1 MKQKLIRI
9 IFCMLLIAVWVRPA
23 YGAEKT
29 DESQWEY
36 LQEQTE
42 SLGLQEITEDLSEET
57 KDYLAKLNLRK
68 LDGRQILSLTPKQLW
83 LLIKEMFVRGIKAPL
98 SLFGALSAVILLC
111 AAVQALKSGFHADG
125 LERVFAAVSAMCIM
139 AVILEPVTQCVQRV
153 SQTVQD
159 SAAFLN
165 GYIPVFCG
173 VLTVSGQPATAG
185 IYHLLLFG
193 ASQVIAQAVSQLILP
208 LIGIFLAF
216 CFVGAMTPDLSL
228 EKLSSALKKLI
239 GWGLG
244 LMLTVYVGLLGLQ
257 SMVAAGADS
266 ITMKTAK
273 FVTSSFIPVIGS
285 ALSDAMM
292 TARACLKL
300 LKTSVG
306 VYGILIAVLTFL
318 PLFLEILCWYLS
330 AQGAAMLG
338 HLAGAKTPA
347 KLMDG
352 IADALG
358 ILLSILLLFCLLF
371 IISTTIMLIVGAGG

>member
-1 MKQKLIRI
+1 
-9 IFCMLLIAVWVRPA
+9 MLLIADWIQPA
-23 YGAEKT
+23 YGSVET

-42 SLGLQEITEDLSEET
+42 SLGLQEITEDLPEET

-111 AAVQALKSGFHADG
+111 AAVQTLKSGFHADG

-193 ASQVIAQAVSQLILP
+193 ASQMIAQAVSQLILP